1 MTGENQTKH
10 TTVPLKRVVIGVV
23 LVIGS
28 FTVIAAP
35 LLIRNVRVYGSPTF
49 NANSYLLFEDEFSE
63 PHALI
68 KERGSLRNAAQNYW
82 QSHTIFEMIKR
93 EVKGLLWQ
101 IFIFLRSLGPLPFG
115 EGRLFFGLLAL
126 PFLIVGLLLARRSEM
141 PLSH

>member
-1 MTGENQTKH
+1 M
-10 TTVPLKRVVIGVV
+10 
-23 LVIGS
+23 
-28 FTVIAAP
+28 
-35 LLIRNVRVYGSPTF
+35 
-49 NANSYLLFEDEFSE
+49 
-63 PHALI
+63 I

-82 QSHTIFEMIKR
+82 QSHTISEMIKR

-126 PFLIVGLLLARRSEM
+126 PFLIVGLMSESGPSRRLYLIWMLLFCLAFAWYLPIAAGERFLTPLLLPSLAFVSLGLVRTGQLLLARRSEM